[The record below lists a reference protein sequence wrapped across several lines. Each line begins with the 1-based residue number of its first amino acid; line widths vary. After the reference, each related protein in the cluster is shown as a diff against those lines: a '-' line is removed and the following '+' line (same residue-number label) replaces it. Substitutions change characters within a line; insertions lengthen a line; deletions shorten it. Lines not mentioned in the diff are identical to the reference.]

1 MNKHIYSDIDETLYT
16 EKLANGLTV
25 FLLPKPELAK
35 THALFTTN
43 YGSID
48 LHFAPIGKDEVI
60 TVPEGVAHFL
70 EHKLFESEEGDVFH
84 DFSKQGASANAYTS
98 FTKTAYLFTATDQ
111 IEKNVETLIDFV
123 QHPYFTDESVKKEKG
138 IIAQEIR
145 MYDDQPDWQA
155 FMGTIKAMFQN
166 HPINVDI
173 AGTVES
179 IYQITKEDLYTCYH
193 TFYHPENMVL
203 FIAGNFEP
211 EKMGQLI
218 RENQD
223 KKQFAKMEQLK
234 RKFPNEPNAVAERE
248 KRITMPV
255 SIPKC
260 TLGIKRVNQQL
271 TKDELLIEDLL
282 QDMLLDYY
290 FSKGG
295 PFYEELYNENL
306 IDDSFFFESNIDRDF
321 GYVLIGSNTKD
332 PKQFSERL
340 KSMLL
345 GIQEA
350 NLNVESF
357 QRIKKKKIGQLL
369 RMMNRLENIANA
381 YTHYHML
388 GIDFFTLLSVVREL
402 TLEDA
407 KQFMYSWIEEERLSV
422 CTIDAE

>member
-234 RKFPNEPNAVAERE
+234 RKFPNEPNEVAERE

-306 IDDSFFFESNIDRDF
+306 IDDSFFFESNIERDF

-350 NLNVESF
+350 NLNVETF

>member
-234 RKFPNEPNAVAERE
+234 RKFPNEPNEVAERE

-350 NLNVESF
+350 NLNVETF

>member
-123 QHPYFTDESVKKEKG
+123 QHPYFTDESVEKEKG

-203 FIAGNFEP
+203 FIAGNFDP

-234 RKFPNEPNAVAERE
+234 RKFPNEPNEVAERE

-271 TKDELLIEDLL
+271 SKDELLIEDLL

-350 NLNVESF
+350 NLNVETF

>member
-123 QHPYFTDESVKKEKG
+123 QHPYFTDESVEKEKG

-211 EKMGQLI
+211 ERMGQLI

-350 NLNVESF
+350 NLNVETF

>member
-1 MNKHIYSDIDETLYT
+1 MNKHTYSDIDETLYT

-25 FLLPKPELAK
+25 FLLPKPEMAK

-48 LHFAPIGKDEVI
+48 LHFTPIGKDKVV

-70 EHKLFESEEGDVFH
+70 EHKLFESETGDVFQ

-98 FTKTAYLFTATDQ
+98 FTKTAYLFTATDH

-123 QHPYFTDESVKKEKG
+123 QDPYFTDESVEKEKG
-138 IIAQEIR
+138 IIAQEIK
-145 MYDDQPDWQA
+145 MYDDQPEWQA
-155 FMGTIKAMFQN
+155 FMGTIKAMFQE

-179 IYQITKEDLYTCYH
+179 IYQITKEDLYTCYR
-193 TFYHPENMVL
+193 TFYHPENMIL
-203 FIAGNFEP
+203 FIAGNFDP
-211 EKMGQLI
+211 EQMGHLI
-218 RENQD
+218 KENQS
-223 KKQFAKMEQLK
+223 KKQFAKMEKLK
-234 RKFPNEPNAVAERE
+234 RKFPEEPEAVAMKE
-248 KRITMPV
+248 KQITMPV

-260 TLGIKRVNQQL
+260 TIGIKRMNHQL
-271 TKDELLIEDLL
+271 PPAELLTQDLL

-295 PFYEELYNENL
+295 PYYEELYNENL
-306 IDDSFFFESNIDRDF
+306 IDDSFFFEANIDRDF
-321 GYVLIGSNTKD
+321 GYVLIGSNTNE
-332 PKQFSERL
+332 PHPFAERL

-345 GIQEA
+345 RIQQGDLDE
-350 NLNVESF
+350 ETF

-381 YTHYHML
+381 YTHYHLL
-388 GIDFFTLLSVVREL
+388 GIDFFTLLPAVREL
-402 TLEDA
+402 TLDDA
-407 KQFMYSWIEEERLSV
+407 KQFMRSWIDEERLSV
-422 CTIDAE
+422 CTIAAE

>member
-48 LHFAPIGKDEVI
+48 LHFAPIGKDGVI

-271 TKDELLIEDLL
+271 SKDELLIEDLL

-321 GYVLIGSNTKD
+321 GYVLIGSNTRH
-332 PKQFSERL
+332 PEHFSERL

-345 GIQEA
+345 GIREA
-350 NLNVESF
+350 NLNEETF

-388 GIDFFTLLSVVREL
+388 GIDFFTLLSAVREL

-407 KQFMYSWIEEERLSV
+407 KQFMYSWIDEERLSV